1 MTRCQWQSLMGS
13 PFLLQSRP
21 IMSSF
26 TSLFHRAVP
35 CRDWLSHLAV
45 GALIV
50 VAMVAASAESP
61 AAEPA
66 VLELLLRETP
76 KPRYGVAVP
85 KRVTGRVEREAN
97 GTVSGAADVSITD
110 GYTVVKTDR
119 QGQFSIVPDPS
130 AVFLYLTRP
139 SGHDVVGHWYK
150 PLSAKVGF
158 KIKPADGDEN
168 EFTFIHVT
176 DTHVSRNRRSLVG
189 LSRFV
194 KEANAMTPR
203 PRFVVN
209 SGDLLDLNK
218 ALLSKPAS
226 GHADFR
232 NYVGIMNHLKMPHY
246 NVAGDH
252 TDSSYRLEQFPRGD
266 HRCGK
271 ALYWEYL
278 GPHFFS
284 FEYGKIHFV
293 SVDFGYH
300 LGKRKILVNGKNL
313 DYPTNRVQP
322 VHVKWLKQDM
332 GHRSRGTFVV
342 TTAEADLENHCPG
355 FLELARQH
363 DVRMQLVGD
372 IHVLAHKKRAVPYRA
387 GGALAGCWWNP
398 RTNQLCP
405 DLMPQGYL
413 VYRVRG
419 EKLEQFYKGLGQ
431 RVAIISH
438 RIGAAW
444 KGRVKIGAHLVQPR
458 KGEYLEFSINGR
470 DWRKMQETGRPF
482 YRATYAATV
491 DTASVPDGLLNLKV
505 RNTRDGEIRS
515 QVVVVANGRDAA
527 PIQNGGSLEFTVG
540 APSNGWTKS
549 KAPTAKVDVLL
560 NGKILGSLQPGAR
573 KAYTFPVPG
582 GDLHLANTL
591 SFRFSSRGDGMTITA
606 PVLKFDKMTL
616 RDTRDTALR
625 LVKSAHWGDA
635 AADWGGFIVGE
646 AEPPD
651 ESPFHRRQDVFCF
664 VFAEAN

>member
-1 MTRCQWQSLMGS
+1 MPSFPGS
-13 PFLLQSRP
+13 
-21 IMSSF
+21 
-26 TSLFHRAVP
+26 FHRTAP
-35 CRDWLSHLAV
+35 RWNWLSYLIIP
-45 GALIV
+45 ALMFV
-50 VAMVAASAESP
+50 LSAESP
-61 AAEPA
+61 SAEPA
-66 VLELLLRETP
+66 VLELLLRQTP

-85 KRVTGRVEREAN
+85 EQVTGRVEREAN
-97 GTVSGAADVSITD
+97 GSVVGAAGVSVTD

-119 QGQFSIVPDPS
+119 NGQFSIVPDPS

-150 PLSAKVGF
+150 PLSAKVNYR
-158 KIKPADGDEN
+158 IKPAERDEN
-168 EFTFIHVT
+168 EYTFIHVT

-189 LSRFV
+189 LSQFV
-194 KEANAMTPR
+194 KEANTLTPR

-252 TDSSYRLEQFPRGD
+252 TDSSYRLEEFPRGD

-322 VHVKWLKQDM
+322 MHVKWLKQDM

-342 TTAEADLENHCPG
+342 TTAEADLENHCPD
-355 FLELARQH
+355 FLEMARQH

-372 IHVLAHKKRAVPYRA
+372 IHVLAHKKRPVPYRA

-419 EKLEQFYKGLGQ
+419 EMLDQFYKGLGQ
-431 RVAIISH
+431 RVAIVSH
-438 RIGAAW
+438 RVGAAW
-444 KGRVKIGAHLVQPR
+444 KGRVEIRAHLVQPR
-458 KGEYLEFSINGR
+458 EGEYLEYSTNGR
-470 DWRKMQETGRPF
+470 DWRKMKETGRPF
-482 YRATYAATV
+482 YRAAYAATV
-491 DTASVPDGLLNLKV
+491 DTASVSDGLLNLKV
-505 RNTRDGEIRS
+505 RNINDGEIRS
-515 QVVVVANGRDAA
+515 QVVVVANGRDVA
-527 PIQNGGSLEFTVG
+527 PVRTGGLLEFTVG
-540 APSNGWTKS
+540 APSNGWTRPHGP
-549 KAPTAKVDVLL
+549 AGKVDVLL
-560 NGKILGSLQPGAR
+560 NGELLGSLEPGAL
-573 KAYTFPVPG
+573 KTYTFPVAESC
-582 GDLHLANTL
+582 LHLANTL
-591 SFRFSSRGDGMTITA
+591 TFHFSMRGDGMTITA
-606 PVLKFDKMTL
+606 PLLKCDKTTL
-616 RDTRDTALR
+616 RDTRDKALR

-651 ESPFHRRQDVFCF
+651 ESPFHHRQSVFCF
-664 VFAEAN
+664 VFGETR

>member
-1 MTRCQWQSLMGS
+1 MFSLPLSLDRIVSRWNWQSF
-13 PFLLQSRP
+13 P
-21 IMSSF
+21 
-26 TSLFHRAVP
+26 
-35 CRDWLSHLAV
+35 
-45 GALIV
+45 IV
-50 VAMVAASAESP
+50 VSMVVLASAQALS
-61 AAEPA
+61 AEPA
-66 VLELLLRETP
+66 VLELLLKDTP
-76 KPRYGVAVP
+76 KPRYGVPVP
-85 KRVTGRVEREAN
+85 RQITGRVVRETGGSVA
-97 GTVSGAADVSITD
+97 GAVGVSVTD

-119 QGQFSIVPDPS
+119 DGQFSIVPDRN
-130 AVFLYLTRP
+130 AVFLYFTRP
-139 SGHDVVGHWYK
+139 SGHDVVGQWYK
-150 PLSAKVGF
+150 PLSETVHF
-158 KIKPADGDEN
+158 TIKPVDADEN
-168 EFTFIHVT
+168 DYTFIHVT

-194 KEANAMTPR
+194 REANAMTPR

-252 TDSSYRLEQFPRGD
+252 TDSSYRLDQFPRGD

-332 GHRSRGTFVV
+332 GHRSRGTFVI
-342 TTAEADLENHCPG
+342 TTAEADLENHCPD
-355 FLELARQH
+355 FLEMARQH

-372 IHVLAHKKRAVPYRA
+372 IHVLAHKKRTVPYRA

-431 RVAIISH
+431 RVAIVSH
-438 RIGAAW
+438 RVGAAW
-444 KGRVKIGAHLVQPR
+444 KGRVTIRAHLVQPLE
-458 KGEYLEFSINGR
+458 GEQLEYSINDR
-470 DWRKMQETGRPF
+470 DWMKMQETGRPF
-482 YRATYAATV
+482 YRAMFAATV
-491 DTASVPDGLLNLKV
+491 DTASVPDGLLNLRV
-505 RNTRDGEIRS
+505 RNARDGEIRS
-515 QVVVVANGRDAA
+515 RVVVVANGRSAS
-527 PIQNGGSLEFTVG
+527 PVRTGGTLGFTVG
-540 APSNGWTKS
+540 APSNGWTK
-549 KAPTAKVDVLL
+549 AQAAAGKVDVLL
-560 NGKILGSLQPGAR
+560 NGKSVGSLEPGIR
-573 KAYTFPVPG
+573 KSYTFPVPA
-582 GDLHLANTL
+582 DALRLANTL
-591 SFRFSSRGDGMTITA
+591 SFRFSMQGDGMTITA
-606 PVLKFDKMTL
+606 PVLKYDKATL
-616 RDTRDTALR
+616 RDIRDKALR

-651 ESPFHRRQDVFCF
+651 ESPFHRRQNVFCF
-664 VFAEAN
+664 VFGKTP

>member
-1 MTRCQWQSLMGS
+1 MSISLCW
-13 PFLLQSRP
+13 F
-21 IMSSF
+21 
-26 TSLFHRAVP
+26 
-35 CRDWLSHLAV
+35 CRGQPSC
-45 GALIV
+45 V
-50 VAMVAASAESP
+50 VALAMLVAMCAGST
-61 AAEPA
+61 AAEPV
-66 VLELLLRETP
+66 VLKPLLQETP
-76 KPRYGVAVP
+76 KPRYGVPVP
-85 KRVTGRVEREAN
+85 KRITGRVERKTTDATTGAE
-97 GTVSGAADVSITD
+97 GVSVTD
-110 GYTVVKTDR
+110 GYSVVKTDR
-119 QGQFSIVPDPS
+119 EGRFSIVPDPS

-139 SGHDVVGHWYK
+139 SGHDVVGNWYK
-150 PLSAKVGF
+150 PLSAEVDF
-158 KIKPADGDEN
+158 SIKPAAGDES
-168 EFTFIHVT
+168 EYTFIHVT

-189 LSRFV
+189 LSQFV
-194 KEANAMTPR
+194 NEVNGLTPG

-232 NYVGIMNHLKMPHY
+232 HYVGIMNHLKMPHY

-252 TDSSYRLEQFPRGD
+252 TDSSYRLEEFPRGD

-278 GPHFFS
+278 GPNFFS

-300 LGKRKILVNGKNL
+300 LGQRKILVNGKNL

-322 VHVKWLKQDM
+322 MHVKWLQRDM

-342 TTAEADLENHCPG
+342 MTAEADLENHCPD
-355 FLELARQH
+355 FLEMARQH

-372 IHVLAHKKRAVPYRA
+372 IHVVAHKKRGVPYRA

-398 RTNQLCP
+398 KTNQLCP
-405 DLMPQGYL
+405 VLMPQGYL

-419 EKLEQFYKGLGQ
+419 ERLDQFYKGLGQ

-444 KGRVKIGAHLVQPR
+444 KGRVKIRAHLVQPR
-458 KGEYLEFSINGR
+458 EGEHLEYSTNGR
-470 DWRKMQETGRPF
+470 DWQEMQETGRPF
-482 YRATYAATV
+482 YRAVYAATV

-505 RNTRDGEIRS
+505 RNINDGEIRS

-527 PIQNGGSLEFTVG
+527 PVRTGGSLAFTVG
-540 APSNGWTKS
+540 APSNGWTK
-549 KAPTAKVDVLL
+549 ARGPAGKVDVLL
-560 NGKILGSLQPGAR
+560 NGKILGSLESGTR
-573 KAYTFPVPG
+573 KAYTFPVP
-582 GDLHLANTL
+582 DSCLHLANTL
-591 SFRFSSRGDGMTITA
+591 SFRFSMRGDGMTITA
-606 PVLKFDKMTL
+606 PVLMCDKTTL
-616 RDTRDTALR
+616 RDTRDKALR
-625 LVKSAHWGDA
+625 LVKTAHWGDA

-651 ESPFHRRQDVFCF
+651 ESPFHRRQNVFCF
-664 VFAEAN
+664 VFSETR

>member
-1 MTRCQWQSLMGS
+1 MTGLPGV
-13 PFLLQSRP
+13 SRP
-21 IMSSF
+21 ETFFFQASDMFTLSCSSI
-26 TSLFHRAVP
+26 RAD
-35 CRDWLSHLAV
+35 RL
-45 GALIV
+45 
-50 VAMVAASAESP
+50 ASAVVLALALMTCGEKTL
-61 AAEPA
+61 AEPPPVPD
-66 VLELLLRETP
+66 VLKLLPRETP
-76 KPRYGVAVP
+76 KPRYGVPVP
-85 KRVTGRVEREAN
+85 KRISGRVARKSDGGSAGMAN
-97 GTVSGAADVSITD
+97 VSVTD
-110 GYTVVKTDR
+110 GYSVVKTDR
-119 QGQFSIVPDPS
+119 QGRFSIVPDPN

-139 SGHDVVGHWYK
+139 SGHDVVGDWYK
-150 PLSAKVGF
+150 PLSAEVDF
-158 KIKPADGDEN
+158 VVQPVEADEN
-168 EFTFIHVT
+168 DFTFIHVT

-194 KEANAMTPR
+194 REANALSPA

-300 LGKRKILVNGKNL
+300 LGQRKIRVNGKNL

-322 VHVKWLKQDM
+322 IHVKWLRQDM

-342 TTAEADLENHCPG
+342 TAAEADLENHCPE
-355 FLELARQH
+355 FLAMARQH

-372 IHVLAHKKRAVPYRA
+372 IHVLAHKKRSVPYRA

-431 RVAIISH
+431 RVAIVSH
-438 RIGAAW
+438 RVGAAW
-444 KGRVKIGAHLVQPR
+444 QGQVEIRAHLVQPQ
-458 KGEYLEFSINGR
+458 KGERLEYSINGE
-470 DWRKMQETGRPF
+470 DWLKMRETSRPF
-482 YRATYAATV
+482 YRAMFAATV
-491 DTASVPDGLLNLKV
+491 DTTSVPDGLLNLKV
-505 RNTRDGEIRS
+505 RNLNDGEIRS

-527 PIQNGGSLEFTVG
+527 PIRSGGTLEFTVG
-540 APSNGWTKS
+540 APSNGWTKAQPPS
-549 KAPTAKVDVLL
+549 GKVDVLL
-560 NGKILGSLQPGAR
+560 NGKTLGSLAPGAR
-573 KAYTFPVPG
+573 KPYTFPVPQSC
-582 GDLHLANTL
+582 LHLANTL
-591 SFRFSSRGDGMTITA
+591 SFRFSMRGDGMTVTA
-606 PVLKFDKMTL
+606 PVLKCDKTTL
-616 RDTRDTALR
+616 RDTRDMALR
-625 LVKSAHWGDA
+625 QVKAAHWGDA

-651 ESPFHRRQDVFCF
+651 ESPFHRRQNVFCF
-664 VFAEAN
+664 VFDNNK